1 MAKQL
6 LVSNDFLIP
15 VGVRLRRR
23 LVDQSSLLKAAKG
36 EIDPQTVDPAALRHA
51 MHPLLLT
58 AWMHQQKV
66 AIGEC

>member
-1 MAKQL
+1 M
-6 LVSNDFLIP
+6 
-15 VGVRLRRR
+15 
-23 LVDQSSLLKAAKG
+23 DQSALLKAAKG

-66 AIGEC
+66 SIGEC